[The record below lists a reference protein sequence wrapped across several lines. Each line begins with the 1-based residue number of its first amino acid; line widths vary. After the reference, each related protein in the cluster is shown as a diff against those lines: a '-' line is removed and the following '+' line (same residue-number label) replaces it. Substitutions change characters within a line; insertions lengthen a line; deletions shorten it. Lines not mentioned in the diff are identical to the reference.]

1 MIYFVY
7 FIKSYCCLFRN
18 EAEIWRWWG
27 SAGPRKPAGWWRTR
41 AGLALPLWPLP
52 VWWELPLQVSPQLER
67 KRGRTLGGE
76 VCLRTLGE
84 DRFQEKSS
92 SELGHRFLL
101 LLETLFFNPLR
112 FTTKK
117 TCKWWPLSELAI
129 VGHHGEQKV
138 GGWKQSLWDVGCVCA
153 YFFFLSLCH
162 LLSPY

>member
-7 FIKSYCCLFRN
+7 FIRSYCCLFRN
-18 EAEIWRWWG
+18 EAEIWRRWG
-27 SAGPRKPAGWWRTR
+27 SAGPRKPAGRRRTR

-52 VWWELPLQVSPQLER
+52 VWRELPLQVSPQLER

-92 SELGHRFLL
+92 LELGLRFLL

-117 TCKWWPLSELAI
+117 DLQVVAIEWTCHCWTSWRIGRWWMKAVALGCGMCAPISFFCLCAI
-129 VGHHGEQKV
+129 
-138 GGWKQSLWDVGCVCA
+138 C
-153 YFFFLSLCH
+153 
-162 LLSPY
+162 